1 MAKYKTHNE
10 QEPLTKLES
19 KKDIYISTTK
29 CIQVVCG
36 HKVQPG
42 DEYTLT
48 KPDKE
53 NETAMLRVEH
63 AVKLGLLKKA

>member
-1 MAKYKTHNE
+1 VAKHKNNNE
-10 QEPLTKLES
+10 QKQTES